1 VNRFPAA
8 LRIVNGWLEILSG
21 GFEIKRA
28 KVVASTTGATPIVAA
43 VTGKQIRVLG
53 YRLQARAV
61 NSAVVNA
68 GFVDTTGAAL
78 STAPDWD
85 LNPREGVVA
94 EGLPVGSEFETPVS
108 TGLQANLSGNQAVM
122 YHVIYCEV

>member
-1 VNRFPAA
+1 MIPHA
-8 LRIVNGWLEILSG
+8 LRTINGWLEILSG
-21 GFEIKRA
+21 GYEIKRA
-28 KVVASTTGATPIVAA
+28 KVTATITGPTSLVAA
-43 VTGKQIRVLG
+43 VAGRKIRVLG

-61 NSAVVNA
+61 NSAAVNA
-68 GFVDTTGAAL
+68 GFVDSTGAAL

-94 EGLPVGSEFETPVS
+94 EGLPVGYEFETPLN

-122 YHVIYCEV
+122 FHIMYCEV